1 MQLSLKIFPM
11 AVYAVSIPYDDSI
24 VLQRREYTREQL
36 DSCGWVIVY
45 E

>member
-1 MQLSLKIFPM
+1 MQLSLKILPV